1 MAKAAA
7 VAPKKAAPKA
17 STKTDL
23 AKWDEE
29 LAAMADMAAGTEAA
43 ATLGNWLSVK
53 QGIMS
58 YQGNDIPGN
67 KLECVI
73 PAAVFEN
80 VFYESDYDAD
90 NPQSPVCFAFS
101 ETGQDMAPHEKSTK
115 PQHPQCGEPGQADC
129 CPNNE
134 WGSANVG
141 KGRAC
146 KNIRRLAVIEA
157 SEAATVEGIETAN
170 AAFIKIPVTSVKG
183 WSGYVQTLK
192 NTIRRP
198 PMAVVS
204 EISCRPD
211 PKKQVAVNF
220 KFVEQ
225 IEAGPLL
232 HALKARVA
240 PLLEALQQPYTA
252 FEDEV
257 EAPAPKAKK
266 PGKKKF

>member
-1 MAKAAA
+1 MATAN
-7 VAPKKAAPKA
+7 KKAAPKA
-17 STKTDL
+17 SAKTDI

-29 LAAMADMAAGTEAA
+29 LAAMAEMAAGTEAA

-80 VFYESDYDAD
+80 AYYDSAYDPD

-101 ETGQDMAPHEKSTK
+101 ENGQNMVPHEKSTK
-115 PQHPQCGEPGQADC
+115 PQNEQCGEPGKAGC
-129 CPNNE
+129 CPQNE
-134 WGSANVG
+134 WASTDVG
-141 KGRAC
+141 RGKAC

-157 SEAATVEGIETAN
+157 SEASTVEGIETAN

-198 PMAVVS
+198 PMAVIT
-204 EISCRPD
+204 EMSCRPD
-211 PKKQVAVNF
+211 PKRQVAVNF

-225 IEAGPLL
+225 IESSPLL

-240 PLLEALQQPYTA
+240 PLLEALQQPYTS
-252 FEDEV
+252 FEDEAE
-257 EAPAPKAKK
+257 EAPAPKKK
-266 PGKKKF
+266 NNKKKF